1 MLLELLGLAPVWTLQ
16 DEGGGTAVDFDVF
29 LDMDFAGQNSVAHEP
44 IEQGGFASYNKQDS
58 PKEIT
63 VTLASTKMYFNQQPV
78 LEALDKLAQGTQKL
92 SLVTPSSE
100 YKNLNLEGYSYR
112 RTEDA
117 GAGMLVV
124 ELKLV
129 EVREVETKKKITA
142 SESPKSEGKQ
152 GKPIDKPK
160 NPSNASKAKT
170 GRTQTQAPK
179 KTAARE
185 IGDSV
190 RGWLK
195 GGG

>member
-129 EVREVETKKKITA
+129 EIREVEVKKKTTA
-142 SESPKSEGKQ
+142 SESPKSQ
-152 GKPIDKPK
+152 NSKPVEKSK
-160 NPSNASKAKT
+160 NPSNDSKAKT
-170 GRTQTQAPK
+170 GRTQTQPPK

-185 IGDSV
+185 VGDKV

-195 GGG
+195 G

>member
-16 DEGGGTAVDFDVF
+16 DEGGGTAVNFDVF
-29 LDMDFAGQNSVAHEP
+29 LSMDFAGQNSVAHEP

-63 VTLASTKMYFNQQPV
+63 VELACTKMYFSQQPV
-78 LEALDKLAQGTQKL
+78 LENLDKLAHGVQKL

-112 RTEDA
+112 RTEDM

-129 EVREVETKKKITA
+129 EIREIEIKKKTTA

-152 GKPIDKPK
+152 GKPIEKSK
-160 NPSNASKAKT
+160 QPSNDSKAKT
-170 GRTQTQAPK
+170 GRTQTKEPYKSLAYRL
-179 KTAARE
+179 AH
-185 IGDSV
+185 
-190 RGWLK
+190 
-195 GGG
+195 

>member
-1 MLLELLGLAPVWTLQ
+1 MILSFLSKAPTWTLQ
-16 DEGGGTAVDFDVF
+16 ADGGGTAVDFNVF
-29 LDMDFAGQNSVAHEP
+29 LDMDFTGDNSVAHEP

-63 VTLASTKMYFNQQPV
+63 VNLACTGLYMTQQPV
-78 LEALDKLAQGTQKL
+78 LESIDKLASGIEKL
-92 SLVTPSSE
+92 SLVTPASE

-129 EVREVETKKKITA
+129 EIREVEVKKKTTA

-152 GKPIDKPK
+152 GKPIEKAK
-160 NPSNASKAKT
+160 NPSHDSTAKT
-170 GRTQTQAPK
+170 GRTQTKQPYSSILYRVAH
-179 KTAARE
+179 
-185 IGDSV
+185 
-190 RGWLK
+190 
-195 GGG
+195 

>member
-16 DEGGGTAVDFDVF
+16 DEGGGTAIDFDVF
-29 LDMDFAGQNSVAHEP
+29 LSMDFAGQNAVAHEP

-63 VTLASTKMYFNQQPV
+63 VELASTKMYFNQQPF
-78 LEALDKLAQGTQKL
+78 LEVMDKLASGTQKV

-100 YKNLNLEGYSYR
+100 YKNLNLEGYTYR

-117 GAGMLVV
+117 GAGMLAV

-129 EVREVETKKKITA
+129 EVREIEVKKKTTA

-152 GKPIDKPK
+152 GKPIEKSK
-160 NPSNASKAKT
+160 NPSNDSKVKT

-185 IGDSV
+185 IGDNV
-190 RGWLK
+190 RGWLR
-195 GGG
+195 GGS